1 VGMAG
6 IAGWA
11 RDIDVSVPNLAR
23 MYDYWLGGKDNFTAD
38 RAAAIEAAAAVPQ
51 LPLLAREN
59 RAFLGRA
66 VRFCVGAGVTQFL
79 DIGSGLPTADN
90 THEVAQRAAP
100 AAGTVYV
107 DIDAVVVSHAR
118 ALLATPLTRA
128 VRGDLTR
135 PAEVLAAAEAT
146 GLIDFA
152 RPVAVLLGAVLHHV
166 PDEAGPAGCVA
177 AYREAM
183 APGSC
188 LVISH
193 AQLAPGHI
201 DGTKPVSELGRELR
215 ESWRGATRG
224 EGTRTREKI
233 AAFFGDLTLVEP
245 GLTQVWEWRPDPG
258 AVTVH
263 AGALTVL
270 GGVARKD

>member
-1 VGMAG
+1 MAG
-6 IAGWA
+6 MTGRA

-23 MYDYWLGGKDNFTAD
+23 IYDYWLGGKDNFTAD
-38 RAAAIEAAAAVPQ
+38 RVAAIESAAAVPQ

-90 THEVAQRAAP
+90 THEVAQRAVPEAR
-100 AAGTVYV
+100 TVYV
-107 DIDAVVVSHAR
+107 DIDPVVVSHAR
-118 ALLATPLTRA
+118 ALLGTPLTRA

-135 PAEVLAAAEAT
+135 PGAVLTAAEGT
-146 GLIDFA
+146 GLVDLA
-152 RPVAVLLGAVLHHV
+152 RPVAVLLGAVLNHV

-177 AYREAM
+177 AYRDAM

-193 AQLAPGHI
+193 AQLAPGHVVSRE
-201 DGTKPVSELGRELR
+201 PVSELGRDLVEA
-215 ESWRGATRG
+215 WRGTPKG
-224 EGTRTREKI
+224 NGTRTREEI
-233 AAFFGDLTLVEP
+233 AAFFGDMTLAEP
-245 GLTQVWEWRPDPG
+245 GLTEVWAWRPDPG
-258 AVTVH
+258 AATVH

>member
-1 VGMAG
+1 MAETG
-6 IAGWA
+6 DWV
-11 RDIDVSVPNLAR
+11 RDVDVSVPNLAR

-38 RAAAIEAAAAVPQ
+38 RAAAVESTAAIPE

-66 VRFCVGAGVTQFL
+66 VRCCVAAGVTQFL

-90 THEVAQRAAP
+90 THEVAQRASAE
-100 AAGTVYV
+100 ARTVYV
-107 DIDAVVVSHAR
+107 DIDPVVVSHAR

-135 PAEVLAAAEAT
+135 PGEVLAAAEDT

-166 PDEAGPAGCVA
+166 PDEAGPAGAVA

-188 LVISH
+188 LVVSH
-193 AQLAPGHI
+193 AQLAPGHVANRE
-201 DGTKPVSELGRELR
+201 PLSELGRELI
-215 ESWRGATRG
+215 ESWRGAQKG
-224 EGTRTREKI
+224 NGTRTRHEI

-245 GLTQVWEWRPDPG
+245 GLTEIWAWRPDPG
-258 AVTVH
+258 AATVH
-263 AGALTVL
+263 AGALTIL

>member
-1 VGMAG
+1 MGG
-6 IAGWA
+6 RA

-23 MYDYWLGGKDNFTAD
+23 IYDYWLGGKDNFAVN
-38 RAAAIEAAAAVPQ
+38 RVAAVESAAAVPQ

-59 RAFLGRA
+59 RAFLRRA
-66 VRFCVGAGVTQFL
+66 VRFCAGAGVTQFL

-90 THEVAQRAAP
+90 THEVAQRAVPGAR
-100 AAGTVYV
+100 TVYA
-107 DIDAVVVSHAR
+107 DIDPVVVSHAR

-135 PAEVLAAAEAT
+135 PGELLAAAEGT
-146 GLIDFA
+146 GLVDFA

-166 PDEAGPAGCVA
+166 PDEAGPAGSVA
-177 AYREAM
+177 AYRDAVS
-183 APGSC
+183 PGSC

-193 AQLAPGHI
+193 AQLAPGHL
-201 DGTKPVSELGRELR
+201 DGSQPLSELGRALA
-215 ESWRGATRG
+215 ESRRGAPQG
-224 EGTRTREKI
+224 NGTRTRQEI
-233 AAFFGDLTLVEP
+233 AAFFGDMTLVEP
-245 GLTQVWEWRPDPG
+245 GLTEVWAWRPDPG

>member
-1 VGMAG
+1 MAEMG
-6 IAGWA
+6 GRA

-23 MYDYWLGGKDNFTAD
+23 IYDYWLGGKDNFRAD
-38 RAAAIEAAAAVPQ
+38 RAAAVESAAAVPQ

-66 VRFCVGAGVTQFL
+66 VRFCVAAGVTQFL

-90 THEVAQRAAP
+90 THEVAQRAA
-100 AAGTVYV
+100 AAARTVYV
-107 DIDAVVVSHAR
+107 DIDPVVVSHAR

-135 PAEVLAAAEAT
+135 PGEVLAAAEGT
-146 GLIDFA
+146 GLVDFA

-166 PDEAGPAGCVA
+166 PDEAGPAGCMA
-177 AYREAM
+177 AYRDAM

-193 AQLAPGHI
+193 AQLAPGHVARRE
-201 DGTKPVSELGRELR
+201 PVSELGRELV
-215 ESWRGATRG
+215 ESWRGATQG
-224 EGTRTREKI
+224 NGHRTRPEI

-245 GLTQVWEWRPDPG
+245 GLTEVWAWRPDPG
-258 AVTVH
+258 AATVH

>member
-1 VGMAG
+1 MAEMG
-6 IAGWA
+6 GRA

-23 MYDYWLGGKDNFTAD
+23 IYDYWLGGKDNFRAD
-38 RAAAIEAAAAVPQ
+38 RAAAVESAAAVPQ

-66 VRFCVGAGVTQFL
+66 VRFCVAAGVTQFL

-90 THEVAQRAAP
+90 THEVAQRAA
-100 AAGTVYV
+100 AEARTVYV
-107 DIDAVVVSHAR
+107 DIDPVVVSHAR

-135 PAEVLAAAEAT
+135 PGEVLAAAEGT
-146 GLIDFA
+146 GLVDFA

-166 PDEAGPAGCVA
+166 PDEAGPAGCMA
-177 AYREAM
+177 AYRDAM

-193 AQLAPGHI
+193 AQLAPGHVARRE
-201 DGTKPVSELGRELR
+201 PVSELGRELV
-215 ESWRGATRG
+215 ESWRGATQG
-224 EGTRTREKI
+224 NGHRTRQEI

-245 GLTQVWEWRPDPG
+245 GLTEVWAWRPDPG
-258 AVTVH
+258 AATVH

>member
-1 VGMAG
+1 MAEMG
-6 IAGWA
+6 GRA
-11 RDIDVSVPNLAR
+11 RDVDVSVPNLAR
-23 MYDYWLGGKDNFTAD
+23 IYDYWLGGKDNFTVD
-38 RAAAIEAAAAVPQ
+38 RVAAIESAAAIPE

-90 THEVAQRAAP
+90 THEVAGRAAP
-100 AAGTVYV
+100 EARTVYV
-107 DIDAVVVSHAR
+107 DVDPVVVSHAR

-128 VRGDLTR
+128 VRGDLTH
-135 PAEVLAAAEAT
+135 PGEVLAAAEET

-166 PDEAGPAGCVA
+166 PDEAGPASAVA

-188 LVISH
+188 LVVSH
-193 AQLAPGHI
+193 AQLAPGHVANRE
-201 DGTKPVSELGRELR
+201 PLSELGRELI
-215 ESWRGATRG
+215 ESWRGAQKG
-224 EGTRTREKI
+224 NGTRTRHEI
-233 AAFFGDLTLVEP
+233 GAFFGDLTLVEP
-245 GLTQVWEWRPDPG
+245 GLTEIWAWRPDPG
-258 AVTVH
+258 AATVD
-263 AGALTVL
+263 AGALTIL

>member
-1 VGMAG
+1 MAEMG
-6 IAGWA
+6 GRA

-23 MYDYWLGGKDNFTAD
+23 IYDYWLGGKDNFRAD
-38 RAAAIEAAAAVPQ
+38 RAAAVESAAAVPQ

-66 VRFCVGAGVTQFL
+66 VRFCVAAGVTQFL

-100 AAGTVYV
+100 EARTVYV
-107 DIDAVVVSHAR
+107 DVDPVVVSHAR

-135 PAEVLAAAEAT
+135 PGEVLAAAEAT
-146 GLIDFA
+146 GLVDFA

-166 PDEAGPAGCVA
+166 PDEAGPAGCMA
-177 AYREAM
+177 AYLDAM

-193 AQLAPGHI
+193 AQLAPGHVARRE
-201 DGTKPVSELGRELR
+201 PVSELGRELV
-215 ESWRGATRG
+215 ESWRGATQG
-224 EGTRTREKI
+224 NGHRTRQEI

-245 GLTQVWEWRPDPG
+245 GLTEVWAWRPDPG
-258 AVTVH
+258 AATVH

>member
-1 VGMAG
+1 MGMAG
-6 IAGWA
+6 MEGWG
-11 RDIDVSVPNLAR
+11 RHVDVSVPNLAR
-23 MYDYWLGGKDNFTAD
+23 IYDYWLGGKDNFTVD
-38 RAAAIEAAAAVPQ
+38 RAAAIESAAAVPQ

-59 RAFLGRA
+59 RAFLRRA

-90 THEVAQRAAP
+90 THEVAGRAAP
-100 AAGTVYV
+100 EARTVYV
-107 DIDAVVVSHAR
+107 DIDPVVVSHAR

-135 PAEVLAAAEAT
+135 PGELLAAAEAT

-152 RPVAVLLGAVLHHV
+152 RPVAVLLGSVLHHV
-166 PDEAGPAGCVA
+166 PGEADPGGSVA

-193 AQLAPGHI
+193 AQLAPGHV
-201 DGTKPVSELGRELR
+201 DGGEPLSELGRELID
-215 ESWRGATRG
+215 SWRGATRG
-224 EGTRTREKI
+224 DGTRTRQEI

-245 GLTQVWEWRPDPG
+245 GLTEIWEWRPDPG

>member
-1 VGMAG
+1 MAEMG
-6 IAGWA
+6 GRA

-23 MYDYWLGGKDNFTAD
+23 IYDYWLGGKDNFTAD
-38 RAAAIEAAAAVPQ
+38 RAAAVESAAAVPQ

-100 AAGTVYV
+100 EARIVYV
-107 DIDAVVVSHAR
+107 DIDPVVVSHAR

-135 PAEVLAAAEAT
+135 PGEVLAAVEGT
-146 GLIDFA
+146 GLVDFA

-177 AYREAM
+177 VYRDAM

-188 LVISH
+188 LVLSH
-193 AQLAPGHI
+193 AQLAPGHVA
-201 DGTKPVSELGRELR
+201 DREPVSELGRELI
-215 ESWRGATRG
+215 ESWRGVPKG
-224 EGTRTREKI
+224 NGNRTRQEI
-233 AAFFGDLTLVEP
+233 AAFFGDMTLVEP
-245 GLTQVWEWRPDPG
+245 GLTEVWAWRPDPG
-258 AVTVH
+258 AAPVH
-263 AGALTVL
+263 ADGLTVL

>member
-1 VGMAG
+1 MAEMG
-6 IAGWA
+6 GSA
-11 RDIDVSVPNLAR
+11 RDLDVSVPNLAR
-23 MYDYWLGGKDNFTAD
+23 IYDYWLGGKDNFTAD
-38 RAAAIEAAAAVPQ
+38 RAAAVESTAAVPQ

-66 VRFCVGAGVTQFL
+66 VRFCVAAGVTQFL

-107 DIDAVVVSHAR
+107 DIDPVVISHSR

-152 RPVAVLLGAVLHHV
+152 RPVAVLLGSVLHHV
-166 PDEAGPAGCVA
+166 PGEADPAGCVA

-201 DGTKPVSELGRELR
+201 DGSEPVSELGRELI

-224 EGTRTREKI
+224 DGTRTRPEI
-233 AAFFGDLTLVEP
+233 AAFFGDMTLVEP
-245 GLTQVWEWRPDPG
+245 GLTEVWAWRPDPG
-258 AVTVH
+258 AASVH

>member
-1 VGMAG
+1 MA
-6 IAGWA
+6 
-11 RDIDVSVPNLAR
+11 DVSSRASRAVNTRVPNVAR
-23 MYDYWLGGKDNFTAD
+23 MYDYWLGGKDNFAAD
-38 RAAAIEAAAAVPQ
+38 RAAAVESAAAIPQ

-100 AAGTVYV
+100 GARTVYV
-107 DIDAVVVSHAR
+107 DIDPVVVSHAR

-135 PAEVLAAAEAT
+135 PGEVLAAAEGT
-146 GLIDFA
+146 GLVDFA

-166 PDEAGPAGCVA
+166 PDEADPAGCVA
-177 AYREAM
+177 AYRDAV

-193 AQLAPGHI
+193 AQLAPGHV
-201 DGTKPVSELGRELR
+201 DGTEPISEAGPGHRRVPPGRPAGQRHPHPGGDRRLLR
-215 ESWRGATRG
+215 
-224 EGTRTREKI
+224 
-233 AAFFGDLTLVEP
+233 
-245 GLTQVWEWRPDPG
+245 
-258 AVTVH
+258 
-263 AGALTVL
+263 
-270 GGVARKD
+270 

>member
-1 VGMAG
+1 MAEMDV
-6 IAGWA
+6 WA
-11 RDIDVSVPNLAR
+11 RDVDVSVPNLAR
-23 MYDYWLGGKDNFTAD
+23 IYDYWLGGKDNFTAD
-38 RAAAIEAAAAVPQ
+38 RAAAIELAAAVPQ

-59 RAFLGRA
+59 RAFLRRA

-90 THEVAQRAAP
+90 THEVAGRAAP
-100 AAGTVYV
+100 EARTVYV
-107 DIDAVVVSHAR
+107 DIDLVVVSHAR

-128 VRGDLTR
+128 VHGDLTR
-135 PAEVLAAAEAT
+135 PGEVLAAAAGT
-146 GLIDFA
+146 GLVDFA

-177 AYREAM
+177 AYRDAM

-193 AQLAPGHI
+193 AQLAPGHVV
-201 DGTKPVSELGRELR
+201 DREPVSELGRDIV
-215 ESWRGATRG
+215 ESWRGATKG
-224 EGTRTREKI
+224 NGTRTRQEI

-245 GLTQVWEWRPDPG
+245 GLTEVWAWQPEPG
-258 AVTVH
+258 AAAVQ

>member
-1 VGMAG
+1 MAETG
-6 IAGWA
+6 HWA
-11 RDIDVSVPNLAR
+11 RDVDLSVPNLAR
-23 MYDYWLGGKDNFTAD
+23 IYDYWLGGKDNFTAD
-38 RAAAIEAAAAVPQ
+38 RRAAVESAAAIPQ
-51 LPLLAREN
+51 LPLLARAN

-90 THEVAQRAAP
+90 THEVAGRAAP
-100 AAGTVYV
+100 EARTVYV
-107 DIDAVVVSHAR
+107 DIDPVVISHAK
-118 ALLATPLTRA
+118 ALLAAPLTRA

-135 PAEVLAAAEAT
+135 PGEVLAAAGET

-166 PDEAGPAGCVA
+166 PDEADPAGCVA
-177 AYREAM
+177 AYRDAL

-193 AQLAPGHI
+193 AQLAPGHVA
-201 DGTKPVSELGRELR
+201 GREPVSDLGRELVN
-215 ESWRGATRG
+215 SWRGAQQG
-224 EGTRTREKI
+224 NGTRSRPEI

-245 GLTQVWEWRPDPG
+245 GLTEVWAWRPDPG
-258 AVTVH
+258 AAGVH

>member
-1 VGMAG
+1 MAETG
-6 IAGWA
+6 GWV
-11 RDIDVSVPNLAR
+11 RDVNVSVPNLAR
-23 MYDYWLGGKDNFTAD
+23 IYDYWLGGKDNFTAD
-38 RAAAIEAAAAVPQ
+38 RAAAVESAAAVPE

-66 VRFCVGAGVTQFL
+66 VRFCVAAGVTQFL

-90 THEVAQRAAP
+90 THEVAGRAA
-100 AAGTVYV
+100 AEARTVYV
-107 DIDAVVVSHAR
+107 DIDPVVVSHAR

-128 VRGDLTR
+128 VHGDLTR
-135 PAEVLAAAEAT
+135 PGEVLAAAEDT

-152 RPVAVLLGAVLHHV
+152 RPLAVLLGAVLHHV
-166 PDEAGPAGCVA
+166 PDEAGPAGSVA

-193 AQLAPGHI
+193 AQLAPGHVANRE
-201 DGTKPVSELGRELR
+201 PLSELGRELI
-215 ESWRGATRG
+215 ESWRGAQKG
-224 EGTRTREKI
+224 NGTRTRPEI

-245 GLTQVWEWRPDPG
+245 GLTEIWAWRPDPG
-258 AVTVH
+258 AATVH
-263 AGALTVL
+263 AGALTIL

>member
-1 VGMAG
+1 MGG
-6 IAGWA
+6 RA

-23 MYDYWLGGKDNFTAD
+23 IYDYWLGGKDNFTAD
-38 RAAAIEAAAAVPQ
+38 RAAAVESAAAIPQ

-90 THEVAQRAAP
+90 THEVAQRAA
-100 AAGTVYV
+100 AEARTVYV
-107 DIDAVVVSHAR
+107 DIDRVVISHAR

-135 PAEVLAAAEAT
+135 PGEVLAAAEGT
-146 GLIDFA
+146 GLVDFA
-152 RPVAVLLGAVLHHV
+152 QPVAVLLGAVLHHV
-166 PDEAGPAGCVA
+166 PDEADPAGCVA
-177 AYREAM
+177 VYREAI

-193 AQLAPGHI
+193 AQLAPGHVA
-201 DGTKPVSELGRELR
+201 DREPVSELGRELI
-215 ESWRGATRG
+215 ESWRGAPKG
-224 EGTRTREKI
+224 NGNRTRQEI
-233 AAFFGDLTLVEP
+233 AAFFGDMTLVEP
-245 GLTQVWEWRPDPG
+245 GLTEVWAWRPDPD
-258 AVTVH
+258 AVPVH
-263 AGALTVL
+263 ADGLTVL